1 MTTSNPLLTV
11 PDYEARARET
21 VPEAVF
27 NRMFGTYGAPD
38 WVTNTN
44 NVLAF
49 HETRLRPRVLVDV
62 SQRNLSTEVLG
73 QKISFPVML
82 AAAGSHQRVHP
93 QGELASARA
102 AGAAG
107 TILALSTVSSFS
119 IEEVAEVATEPLW
132 FQLYFF
138 QDREL
143 TETLVRR
150 AEMAGYTALL
160 LTVDNLG
167 APTTER
173 DFRYAYTLNAERVL
187 KNLATTDL
195 PNVPDSS
202 NFRDRL
208 ESALNWSDL
217 EWVRSITNMP
227 LVIKGIQTA
236 EDARLCIEHGVDA
249 ILVSNHGGHTLLGT
263 TGSVNL
269 LPEVMDVVGDR
280 MDVYLDGGI
289 RHGTD
294 VLKALALGAKAVF
307 VGRAMFWGLAVD
319 GENGVRRVLEILRD
333 ELDVAMGLCGV
344 KDVNN
349 VDRNLVEAT
358 NGYVRKSDLVGQLE
372 RLAKLVDQGYLT
384 REEFETQKGKLLAP

>member
-1 MTTSNPLLTV
+1 
-11 PDYEARARET
+11 
-21 VPEAVF
+21 
-27 NRMFGTYGAPD
+27 
-38 WVTNTN
+38 
-44 NVLAF
+44 
-49 HETRLRPRVLVDV
+49 
-62 SQRNLSTEVLG
+62 
-73 QKISFPVML
+73 
-82 AAAGSHQRVHP
+82 
-93 QGELASARA
+93 
-102 AGAAG
+102 
-107 TILALSTVSSFS
+107 
-119 IEEVAEVATEPLW
+119 
-132 FQLYFF
+132 
-138 QDREL
+138 
-143 TETLVRR
+143 
-150 AEMAGYTALL
+150 
-160 LTVDNLG
+160 VDNLG

-173 DFRYAYTLNAERVL
+173 DFRYAYTLTAERIL

-202 NFRDRL
+202 NFRDCL

-263 TGSVNL
+263 TGSINL

-280 MDVYLDGGI
+280 MDVLLDGGI

-294 VLKALALGAKAVF
+294 VLKSLALGAKAVF

-344 KDVNN
+344 TDVNN
-349 VDRNLVEAT
+349 VDKRLVAAT
-358 NGYVRKSDLVGQLE
+358 NGRGSKSDVVGQLE
-372 RLAKLVDQGYLT
+372 RLARLAEKGYLT
-384 REEFETQKGKLLAP
+384 REEFDAQKGKLLVP